1 MKRCMNPKCG
11 NRAEEGVEVT
21 ITHRSTATGKA
32 VTTELW
38 ACCSDCA
45 LAAQFEHADKSAI
58 RGSVLSACDLPFVAM
73 VTGKPN
79 HKAMMS

>member
-11 NRAEEGVEVT
+11 DCTEEGVEVT
-21 ITHRSTATGKA
+21 ITHRSTATGERI
-32 VTTELW
+32 TTELW

-58 RGSVLSACDLPFVAM
+58 YGTVIADQELGLLCVPMKSAGGM
-73 VTGKPN
+73 V
-79 HKAMMS
+79 S